1 MGRPTELGAVAAGA
15 AALLLASVGQAAD
28 VAYEFK
34 AKVVQ
39 VTAPGAVPEGF
50 PAVGGTLSGR
60 FRYDPGHQGQVSDSI
75 ARYRFRPPIHVIDV
89 DLPFEPPLSFGDLNI
104 RIARAHEKSSH
115 PWAHILKLG
124 SEMRAQGMAWPYGV
138 TRVLVHLM
146 LTDARAKALPSF
158 DLPEKIE
165 LADFTEADVRVM
177 GSWPPGGET
186 EAGPT
191 WTIHGKIESLEPLA
205 LETPE
210 K

>member
-1 MGRPTELGAVAAGA
+1 MKRGHRAGLPAEERP
-15 AALLLASVGQAAD
+15 D
-28 VAYEFK
+28 V
-34 AKVVQ
+34 
-39 VTAPGAVPEGF
+39 
-50 PAVGGTLSGR
+50 
-60 FRYDPGHQGQVSDSI
+60 
-75 ARYRFRPPIHVIDV
+75 
-89 DLPFEPPLSFGDLNI
+89 
-104 RIARAHEKSSH
+104 
-115 PWAHILKLG
+115 
-124 SEMRAQGMAWPYGV
+124 SEAYGV